1 MAMSEESGFRSMG
14 QLVSALRDAE
24 QGLRTGS
31 LDMGGLDAACN
42 DARELYERLVVL
54 RHKAREGKGRE
65 PQAPPPPPQQ
75 APMAPPPPPEPA
87 TSSTIKL
94 DTRPADTRQTSLIE
108 AIENSEKAEPVVPEP
123 PTPIPAGPKPPPTL
137 AEKLEKAHIDDL
149 GKAISVSHKFW
160 FTAELFNGDRSGF
173 DNAIDHLNGTKDLP
187 TALAWFE
194 SEVVARAKKPGDPEA
209 KATFVELLKR
219 RFA

>member
-1 MAMSEESGFRSMG
+1 MSEESGFRSMG

-31 LDMGGLDAACN
+31 LDMTGLDAACN

-54 RHKAREGKGRE
+54 RHKAREGKGKE
-65 PQAPPPPPQQ
+65 PQAPP
-75 APMAPPPPPEPA
+75 APPPPAPVVAPPPQEPA
-87 TSSTIKL
+87 TASAIKL

-108 AIENSEKAEPVVPEP
+108 AIENSEKTDPVVPETTG
-123 PTPIPAGPKPPPTL
+123 TPSGTKPPPTL
-137 AEKLEKAHIDDL
+137 AEKMEKAHIDDI

-160 FTAELFNGDRSGF
+160 FTAELFNGDRTGF
-173 DNAIDHLNGTKDLP
+173 DKAIDHLNSTTDLAS
-187 TALAWFE
+187 ALSWFE
-194 SEVVARAKKPGDPEA
+194 NEVIARAKKPADPEA